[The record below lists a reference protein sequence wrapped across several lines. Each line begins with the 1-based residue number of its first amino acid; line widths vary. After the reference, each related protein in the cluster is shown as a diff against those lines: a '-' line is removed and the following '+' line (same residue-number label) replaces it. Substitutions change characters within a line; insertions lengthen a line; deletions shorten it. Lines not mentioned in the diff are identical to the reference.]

1 MENIR
6 LLKTDHTILS
16 YNLIQY
22 DITCM
27 SLLVNN
33 GTTNGVKVTCFKI
46 LIFRIIGKMQLPLEK
61 LILIHPQVTA

>member
-16 YNLIQY
+16 YTLIQY

-33 GTTNGVKVTCFKI
+33 GTTKGVKVTCFKI

-61 LILIHPQVTA
+61 LILIHPQITA